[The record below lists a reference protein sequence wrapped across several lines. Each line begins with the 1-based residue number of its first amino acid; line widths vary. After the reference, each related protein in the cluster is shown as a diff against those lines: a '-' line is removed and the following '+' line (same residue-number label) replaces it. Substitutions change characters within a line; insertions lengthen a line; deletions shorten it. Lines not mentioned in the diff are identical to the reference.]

1 MVGVLLALSLR
12 ANQAAITEEL
22 NSVHVIVTDEYTE
35 LLEQV
40 VQLKPDVL
48 LLDTYHANNQELFA
62 KYRKVAPWG
71 YTVLIYQ
78 QASDLQFAHQ
88 VDEVWPVATLAMGQ
102 VRLLLRLAKL
112 NRYRNERTTKCKLT
126 NDEGLCNGLCF
137 KGLERFFD
145 AARRFI
151 SPGAWGRKSLE
162 QWSFLL
168 QHISGFFD
176 VGGIATW
183 PCAVPVEPVSAPE
196 SVASIDKSLLDNV
209 QSALVDNGVK
219 LELVFG
225 GAALL
230 LSVRLEGAFFPLLV
244 LWRREGVV
252 EHAQKVAE
260 TASSSYIG
268 PCAAVMNAGAMLQLM
283 KSAIRHVANTL
294 NQQYTVALYSFGQ
307 CAFCREVI
315 TDKAYYDAIS
325 LALGLGLVLLD
336 AEGSVVFS
344 NELAARLLTSSRA
357 AINEASSVTSPLL
370 DEILDK
376 VTSVLQGAR
385 TRFIL
390 SAPNGNRLSVS
401 VAQASISEGEPLGY
415 VVTVQDETE
424 AHELKVEARLR
435 ERLASVGELAAGMAH
450 EIRNP
455 LTSIRGFMQLL
466 KQRLITAEMEAE
478 IRYSDYVLEEIDRAN
493 HVITNFLTLA
503 KPQEEVWVQVDV
515 NELLTK
521 MLQLVENQAVLK
533 GVCLTWQFAPSLPLI
548 RGKAEALVQVFLNIV
563 TNALQA
569 TPKGGSI
576 HILTRQMGDNV
587 LVSVQDTG
595 VGMTPAVQKRIF
607 NPFYSTKEGGTGLG
621 LALCRQIISE
631 HQGEIQVSSIIGVG
645 SSFTVCLPNTD
656 SYVEVACDS
665 E

>member
-1 MVGVLLALSLR
+1 MVGVLLALSFQS
-12 ANQAAITEEL
+12 NQMAITAAL

-48 LLDTYHANNQELFA
+48 LLDIYHANNQELLA
-62 KYRKVAPWG
+62 TYRKAAPWG
-71 YTVLIYQ
+71 YAVLIYQ
-78 QASDLQFAHQ
+78 QVSDLQFAHL
-88 VDEVWPVATLAMGQ
+88 VDEVWPVASLAMSQ

-126 NDEGLCNGLCF
+126 NSEGLCNDICY
-137 KGLERFFD
+137 KGLESFFVAGQRFM
-145 AARRFI
+145 
-151 SPGAWGRKSLE
+151 SPGAWGRQFFE

-168 QHISGFFD
+168 QHASGAFN
-176 VGGIATW
+176 VGAMATW
-183 PCAVPVEPVSAPE
+183 PCTVPVELGRAPE
-196 SVASIDKSLLDNV
+196 SVVSIDKRLLDNV
-209 QSALVDNGVK
+209 QSALADCGVK

-230 LSVRLEGAFFPLLV
+230 LSVRFEGAFFPLLV
-244 LWRREGVV
+244 LWCKESSEENAR
-252 EHAQKVAE
+252 KVAE
-260 TASSSYIG
+260 TASSSYLG
-268 PCAAVMNAGAMLQLM
+268 SCAAMNTSAVLQLM
-283 KSAIRHVANTL
+283 NSVIYHVVNTL
-294 NQQYTVALYSFGQ
+294 NHQYAVALYSFGQ

-315 TDKAYYDAIS
+315 TDKAYYDAIA
-325 LALGLGLVLLD
+325 LALGLGIVLLD
-336 AEGSVVFS
+336 AEGSVIFA
-344 NELAARLLTSSRA
+344 NELAARLLTSSRS
-357 AINEASSVTSPLL
+357 AINESSSVKSPLL

-376 VTSVLQGAR
+376 VASVRQSAR
-385 TRFIL
+385 TRFTL
-390 SAPNGNRLSVS
+390 CAPNGNRLAISI
-401 VAQASISEGEPLGY
+401 AQASLSEGESLGY

-424 AHELKVEARLR
+424 AQELKVEARLR

-503 KPQEEVWVQVDV
+503 KPQDEVWVQVDV

-576 HILTRQMGDNV
+576 HILTRQVGDNV

-595 VGMTPAVQKRIF
+595 VGMSPAVQKRIF

-631 HQGEIQVSSIIGVG
+631 HQGEIQVTSIIGVG
-645 SSFTVCLPNTD
+645 SSFTVCLPITD